1 MCQITLSTANLES
14 LTKISTLEEIE
25 EKLGEMGVVE
35 TSGVKDEQS
44 LTVQTYSLAQASL
57 IQDFLQQLIDTSTKA
72 NVSNSAYQHVDKI
85 SDVNPTV
92 WKIVSVYLT
101 KYLNELKQQN
111 ANVYF
116 DNCSI
121 VIDWG
126 CEKGNNLSEF
136 FKAVDNF
143 KSGSTEEIKPAKNET
158 TEVYK
163 TWCYDIKGV
172 LMTDCCFYDE
182 ESRCFIAFGNSYD
195 VIQKVKHQLGIKQG
209 TVKQT
214 ARSRGR
220 NFGGQQARLNDDV
233 NPVALPK
240 SSDASDLRPPLP
252 DPIVTSD
259 FRQPLS
265 DPVSASDF
273 RQPLSDPDST
283 SGVRP
288 KNINKTFN
296 WSEDAQEVMSYT
308 TVEGICVYVYIA
320 NILKLP
326 VDCIV
331 NAANDTLQH
340 GGGVALVI
348 ARAAGRRL
356 TEEGNCYVRQ
366 YGLLPVGTACTTT
379 AGYLP
384 YNYVIHAVGPR
395 WTDFW
400 PHTVKNVKRC
410 ESLLQNAILSSFTE
424 AMNRGQK
431 TIALPAISSGKC
443 FLHEYSCFIEF
454 YHMTSR
460 L

>member
-1 MCQITLSTANLES
+1 MCQITLPTSNLES
-14 LTKISTLEEIE
+14 WTKTSTLEEIE
-25 EKLGEMGVVE
+25 ERLDEMGVVE
-35 TSGVKDEQS
+35 TSGVKDEPS
-44 LTVQTYSLAQASL
+44 LTVQTYSLAQVSL
-57 IQDFLQQLIDTSTKA
+57 IQDYLQQLIDTLTKT
-72 NVSNSAYQHVDKI
+72 NVSDSAYQHVDTI
-85 SDVNPTV
+85 ADVNPMV
-92 WKIVSVYLT
+92 WKIVNVYLT
-101 KYLNELKQQN
+101 KHLTELKQQN

-126 CEKGNNLSEF
+126 CEKGINLSDFVE
-136 FKAVDNF
+136 AVDYF
-143 KSGSTEEIKPAKNET
+143 KSVHTEEIKPSKYDS

-163 TWCYDIKGV
+163 AWCCDIKDV
-172 LMTDCCFYDE
+172 LMSDCCFYDE

-214 ARSRGR
+214 ARSRVR
-220 NFGGQQARLNDDV
+220 NFGVQQVRLNDDV
-233 NPVALPK
+233 NPGPLPI
-240 SSDASDLRPPLP
+240 SSGASDLRPPLP

-265 DPVSASDF
+265 DPVSA
-273 RQPLSDPDST
+273 T
-283 SGVRP
+283 GVRP

-296 WSEDAQEVMSYT
+296 LSDDAQEVKKYI
-308 TVEGICVYVYIA
+308 TVEGIRVYVYIA

-331 NAANDTLQH
+331 NAANDTLKH

-348 ARAAGRRL
+348 ARAAGKRL
-356 TEEGNCYVRQ
+356 TEEGDRYVRKN
-366 YGLLPVGTACTTT
+366 GLLPVGKACTTT
-379 AGYLP
+379 AGDLP
-384 YNYVIHAVGPR
+384 YKYVIHAVGPR
-395 WTDFW
+395 WSDYW
-400 PHTVKNVKRC
+400 PHTVENVKRC
-410 ESLLQNAILSSFTE
+410 ERLLQNAILSSFTE